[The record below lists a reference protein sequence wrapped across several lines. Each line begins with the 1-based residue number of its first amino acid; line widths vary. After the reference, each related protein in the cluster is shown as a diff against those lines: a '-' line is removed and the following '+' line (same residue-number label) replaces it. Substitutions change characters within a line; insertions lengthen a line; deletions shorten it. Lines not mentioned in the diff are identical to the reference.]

1 MYMENKETLVKG
13 IKTVGIAIAII
24 VIAPILLTMGFKG
37 INLENAMLGYVLLL
51 LGFIA
56 AITGMLLLGKG
67 IKYFLDYWFE
77 Q

>member
-1 MYMENKETLVKG
+1 MQNKETLFKGVK
-13 IKTVGIAIAII
+13 IVGIAIGII
-24 VIAPILLTMGFKG
+24 IIAPILLTMGFKG
-37 INLENAMLGYVLLL
+37 INLENPLLGYVLLL

-56 AITGMLLLGKG
+56 AITGMLLLVKG